1 MCCELQLFEK
11 KGGEDMRWEVSYNTN
26 ERSLQK
32 MVVEARSADEA
43 KQKVAAIAKAQSKAT
58 TFTIRF
64 NGIRVV

>member
-1 MCCELQLFEK
+1 
-11 KGGEDMRWEVSYNTN
+11 MRWEVSYNTN

-32 MVVEARSADEA
+32 MVVEARSSDEA

-64 NGIRVV
+64 NGVRVV